1 MLLIPAG
8 YASNDTKTA
17 NNRTTPI
24 YQQPNTTP
32 LNPSTSPFHTNH
44 TPPSIFQDT
53 IADSRL
59 TLRSNSLPTNR
70 TPNLTPPTPTPLHRN
85 RRRHSRA
92 MTRHRRRLQLYTSL
106 IRLDAGD
113 AAVETV
119 EFHGGGCGYGCG
131 GTGDWICW
139 FCGSGGGGCDGFDW
153 HEGFGE
159 GEGEGAGGG

>member
-1 MLLIPAG
+1 MTDSICFEFQLAMHQTIPTKTDHITHTNIPAAQHNSSYPFSFPVPFQS
-8 YASNDTKTA
+8 YA
-17 NNRTTPI
+17 P
-24 YQQPNTTP
+24 
-32 LNPSTSPFHTNH
+32 
-44 TPPSIFQDT
+44 IFQDA

-70 TPNLTPPTPTPLHRN
+70 TPNLTNPTPIPLHRN

-113 AAVETV
+113 AAVQTV
-119 EFHGGGCGYGCG
+119 EFHRGGCSYGCG

-139 FCGSGGGGCDGFDW
+139 FC
-153 HEGFGE
+153 
-159 GEGEGAGGG
+159 